1 VEENGSNS
9 RHQYLLFAWSP
20 GGYSLRERDGDPP
33 EVGTEL
39 QDNGHELVVTKIG
52 PSPLPG
58 DSRPCA
64 YTSGRH

>member
-1 VEENGSNS
+1 MEENGNP
-9 RHQYLLFAWSP
+9 RRQYVLFAWSP
-20 GGYSLRERDGDPP
+20 GGYELRERDGDPP
-33 EVGTEL
+33 AVGTEF

>member
-1 VEENGSNS
+1 MEENGSS
-9 RHQYLLFAWSP
+9 RRQYLLFAWSP
-20 GGYSLRERDGDPP
+20 GGYELRERDGDPP
-33 EVGTEL
+33 EIGTEL

-58 DSRPCA
+58 DTRPCA